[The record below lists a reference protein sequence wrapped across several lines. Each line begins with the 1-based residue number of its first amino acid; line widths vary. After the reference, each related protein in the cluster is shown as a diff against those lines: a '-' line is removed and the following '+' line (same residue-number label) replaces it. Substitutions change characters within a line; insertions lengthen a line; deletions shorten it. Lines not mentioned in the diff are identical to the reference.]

1 MGWLGSRFPIDDD
14 EADWLLAC
22 FAWMRREF
30 GPRQAGTASLVLPD
44 PTFFPRSVAQGH
56 DRAIE
61 LFNLVKA
68 YAGMIDWPCDLVA
81 GSPDRE
87 RVLMPGFALRHDS
100 KPAPLGTF
108 GYRDGRYVISYNPGE
123 LAYPQSLIA
132 TFVHELAHYLI
143 HSAQTLPPGGP
154 ELLEHATDAT
164 AVYLGFGIFMANSS
178 KNFSQFQN
186 FDEMGWEMRPQGYL
200 SELALVTALAIFNR
214 SQNIDSDKTAEAL
227 KNYLRKPYRKASATL
242 SKRYP
247 DLAAHIDAIDLG
259 DWR

>member
-1 MGWLGSRFPIDDD
+1 LGWLRSRFPIDDD

-30 GPRQAGTASLVLPD
+30 DPRRASAVPLVLPD

-56 DRAIE
+56 DRATE
-61 LFNLVKA
+61 LFDQVKA
-68 YAGMIDWPCDLVA
+68 HAGMTEWPCDLVV
-81 GSPDRE
+81 GSADRE
-87 RVLMPGFALRHDS
+87 RVLIPGFALRHDS

-108 GYRDGRYVISYNPGE
+108 GYRDGHYVISYNPGE

-132 TFVHELAHYLI
+132 TFAHELAHYLM
-143 HSAQTLPPGGP
+143 HSAQTSPPGGP
-154 ELLEHATDAT
+154 DLLEHATDAT

-178 KNFSQFQN
+178 KNFSQFHN
-186 FDEMGWEMRPQGYL
+186 FDVMGWEMRPQGYL
-200 SELALVTALAIFNR
+200 SELALVTALAIFGR
-214 SQNIDSDKTAEAL
+214 LRAVDPDKTAGAL
-227 KNYLRKPYRKASATL
+227 KDYLRKPYRKAAATL
-242 SKRYP
+242 EKRYP